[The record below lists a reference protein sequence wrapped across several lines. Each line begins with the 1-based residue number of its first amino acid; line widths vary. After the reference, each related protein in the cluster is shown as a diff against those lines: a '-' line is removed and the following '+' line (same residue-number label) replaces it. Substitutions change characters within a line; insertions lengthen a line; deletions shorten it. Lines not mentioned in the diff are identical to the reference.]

1 MKKNLFKQNEKVS
14 TNDDMMRR
22 NTACFYA
29 VAMFMSVMSG
39 ADPEGDCSSLCS
51 NVYAVR

>member
-1 MKKNLFKQNEKVS
+1 MS
-14 TNDDMMRR
+14 TNDGMMRR
-22 NTACFYA
+22 NTACFYD
-29 VAMFMSVMSG
+29 VAMFMSVMGG